1 MGLDYNY
8 TKPVTHLFTAGYEGD
23 SVQSFVDKLRL
34 SNVGLVVDVREN
46 PVSRKSGF
54 NKNSLNDSLTSSGIG
69 YLHMQ
74 ELGTPKPL
82 RAMLSIN
89 KNYSTFFEKY
99 KDFLSEFQDSIDDI
113 IELGSNENVCL
124 VCFEHD
130 PHLCHR
136 RVIADLVFDR
146 TNRRIQVVHL

>member
-1 MGLDYNY
+1 M
-8 TKPVTHLFTAGYEGD
+8 THLFTAGYEGD

-34 SNVGLVVDVREN
+34 SNVDLVLDVREN
-46 PVSRKSGF
+46 PVSRKVGF
-54 NKNSLNDSLTSSGIG
+54 SKSSLSDILSSSGIS

-82 RAMLSIN
+82 RAMLSMN
-89 KNYSTFFEKY
+89 KNYTTFFEKY

-113 IELGSNENVCL
+113 VELGSIENVCL

-130 PHLCHR
+130 PHYCHR
-136 RVIADLVFDR
+136 RVVADLVFER
-146 TNRRIQVVHL
+146 TNRRIRVVHL